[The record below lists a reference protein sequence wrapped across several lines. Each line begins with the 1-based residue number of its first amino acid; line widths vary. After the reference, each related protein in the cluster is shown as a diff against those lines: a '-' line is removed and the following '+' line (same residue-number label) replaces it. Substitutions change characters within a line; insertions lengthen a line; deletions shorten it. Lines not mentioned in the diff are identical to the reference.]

1 MGDKESE
8 KLLVEIRDEIKEMNA
23 HFRWFRTQA
32 EREFKA
38 DPESEEP
45 GQGRFGIDT
54 KKLKT
59 ELVLLGV
66 FAAIFAVGYT
76 LNKLGYL

>member
-1 MGDKESE
+1 MGDKDSE

-32 EREFKA
+32 EREFQT
-38 DPESEEP
+38 DSSPEES

-59 ELVLLGV
+59 ELVLVGV
-66 FAAIFAVGYT
+66 FAVLFAIGYT
-76 LNKLGYL
+76 LNELGYL